1 MELAI
6 RKLQE
11 HIGAEVEGVDITA
24 PIDESIFAQLRSAL
38 YQNSVLVF
46 RGQNIND
53 EQHVAFT
60 RGFGPIELTI
70 PNDPIGDGGPVGIL
84 SNLDENGAVIPPQDT
99 RMLYQRGNELWHS
112 DGAFRRVPLRASLLS
127 AKVVPPE
134 GGETEYAGL
143 CAAYAALPAGK
154 ESGRW
159 RDWPPS
165 TTSPNRG
172 RKSLPTWS
180 SDAFLARRCPRWSMR
195 WCAPFPKPEPGRSSS
210 DPIPRASSAGLS
222 KRGGPCCRSCW
233 NGPPSRDSST
243 GTIGAP
249 TTWWSGTTAAA
260 CTGDGPGTGEPTAA
274 SCTAPPWPATVP
286 PFPDARS
293 IMSRVRPWNRG
304 RISRSGRRSRR
315 YSAPARVRE
324 WAGRCRCSSTSR
336 R

>member
-1 MELAI
+1 MALAI
-6 RKLQE
+6 RKLEE

-24 PIDESIFAQLRSAL
+24 PVDASIFAQLRSAL

-143 CAAYAALPAGK
+143 CAAYATLPAERRAGLEGLAAEHNFAK
-154 ESGRW
+154 SRAQIA
-159 RDWPPS
+159 
-165 TTSPNRG
+165 PN
-172 RKSLPTWS
+172 LVD
-180 SDAFLARRCPRWSMR
+180 DAFLEEVPPVEHALVRTIPETGARALLVGSYSTRIIGWPLEKGRALLQELLEWSTQPRFVYRHQWRAHDLVVWDNRCCLHRGRPWDRRIHPRVMHR
-195 WCAPFPKPEPGRSSS
+195 
-210 DPIPRASSAGLS
+210 
-222 KRGGPCCRSCW
+222 
-233 NGPPSRDSST
+233 
-243 GTIGAP
+243 
-249 TTWWSGTTAAA
+249 TTVA
-260 CTGDGPGTGEPTAA
+260 GDGPTH
-274 SCTAPPWPATVP
+274 S
-286 PFPDARS
+286 
-293 IMSRVRPWNRG
+293 
-304 RISRSGRRSRR
+304 
-315 YSAPARVRE
+315 
-324 WAGRCRCSSTSR
+324 
-336 R
+336 